1 MSRIKVV
8 ALRKSIGKAQFY
20 NLYNLG
26 VGAGTSINELVSTL
40 SRVTSRDLEFSYL
53 PGRIIDVPVNVLD
66 ISKFKKDFSWDT
78 KISLE
83 DGMGFTLAWHQ
94 SRKRE
99 NTHV

>member
-40 SRVTSRDLEFSYL
+40 SRVTSRELEFSYL
-53 PGRIIDVPVNVLD
+53 PGRVIDVPVNVLD
-66 ISKFKKDFSWDT
+66 ISKSNKDLGWES
-78 KISLE
+78 KSL
-83 DGMGFTLAWHQ
+83 
-94 SRKRE
+94 
-99 NTHV
+99 